1 MTAAATVSKLTA
13 FAAIFFPV
21 AVATFTVATAVTA
34 VATALVS
41 AAQLIDEAL
50 DFLLS
55 SLTSFQYLTSK
66 VQSLACQRMV
76 QVHFYVIVCYFQ
88 YFTIESVAVFIL
100 QRHNCI
106 FIDVLTVEVAVH
118 MKHLFVQVDDMSQ
131 FVITVSLLLVE
142 LEVEFCI
149 FLQFQQ
155 FSLECI

>member
-1 MTAAATVSKLTA
+1 MTAAATVSTVTA
-13 FAAIFFPV
+13 FAAIFFTV

-118 MKHLFVQVDDMSQ
+118 MKHLFVLFALSCSYSL
-131 FVITVSLLLVE
+131 VSLLI
-142 LEVEFCI
+142 LET
-149 FLQFQQ
+149 
-155 FSLECI
+155 